1 MQTTALI
8 PQSMNYGKGRGEKDP
23 LKLFA
28 TRLMR
33 GLDKRSTDYGRFGY
47 ENILY
52 AERGEENSDKTV
64 KLIYLFEG
72 SPKTEYLPTK
82 ELTQNEVKS
91 IHRFLI
97 DGRCPNTE
105 SFSPDVKPK
114 MPDKPKLSGLDL
126 LEERLR
132 PKAPPLSEA
141 VTGAAV
147 VSETK
152 YSPVKIRRTVTVVC
166 EEEFILPMTK
176 KTHEEYLKMQNGSD
190 DDRFVVNHLM
200 KKQLDER
207 KPDLHRQIEEKISD
221 YEILE

>member
-1 MQTTALI
+1 MQTTVRI
-8 PQSMNYGKGRGEKDP
+8 PHSTNFGKGRGERDP
-23 LKLFA
+23 VKLFA

-33 GLDKRSTDYGRFGY
+33 GLDKRSQDYGRFGY
-47 ENILY
+47 ENLIHV
-52 AERGEENSDKTV
+52 ERGEENSDKTV
-64 KLIYLFEG
+64 KVVYLYEG
-72 SPKTEYLPTK
+72 TPKTEYLSTK
-82 ELTQNEVKS
+82 QLTQNEVKS
-91 IHRFLI
+91 IHRFLMEGKSDAI
-97 DGRCPNTE
+97 E
-105 SFSPDVKPK
+105 SFSPDIKPK
-114 MPDKPKLSGLDL
+114 LPDKPKLSGLDL

-132 PKAPPLSEA
+132 PKAPPISEA

-152 YSPVKIRRTVTVVC
+152 YSPVKIRRTVTVVY

-176 KTHEEYLKMQNGSD
+176 KTHEEYLKMQTGSN